1 MIDSISRQYL
11 RLLFLKKK
19 DFSSNLKSFSLK
31 AALFILTASAVFT
44 SGLVVRAEIIIGI
57 VESYDLQSKQA
68 TINLG
73 KKDSVGKYDRGKIEL
88 TSLDSPNVRFIG
100 ANIVVISVDENSA
113 VVSVRE
119 APGVQVPV
127 KVGAKVTLDTDS
139 GLARREEEA
148 KLLASEQAEQA
159 RQQRQLEQA
168 RAEQARQQRQ
178 LEQAR
183 AEQARQQRQ
192 LEQARAEEARQQRQL
207 EQARAEEA
215 RQQRQLEQ
223 ARAEEARQQQ
233 QLETAR
239 AEPARQQ
246 PQLEPKNAP
255 TQLES
260 EDIDEPARA
269 KPARQQQQLETARAE
284 PARQQPQLEPK
295 NAPTQLESED
305 IDLDEIGEFWRTS
318 SSEDLQG
325 SSIAN
330 LPSDYLKTYIAARR
344 DPSPETYYNFAQ
356 VLIDYEIPD
365 KALAWLKE
373 TQLRFPLTKAVN
385 NFYQAVALIENG
397 KIEQG
402 QNLINTAGLPNN
414 EFKDEFKSYLYTQNG
429 QWDKVFSLSKKRQ
442 SPITY
447 NNYLIAFYCTKPPA
461 INRDTRLNLNNCP
474 FGNALY
480 SQPES
485 YEELETFRSISQEA
499 LAKYP
504 DNPYILNTLGF
515 LALQSEDYNR
525 AYDYYQQLA
534 QLLDEFDSTPPQL
547 QLLKAN
553 AINYLNN
560 FNQNYEFLDSTSQ
573 ELALLRSRQDSQTK
587 LSVLNGV
594 GNIYTRLSS
603 GVSPVGILGILG
615 GTLLRI
621 RQSKIQTRSIIDERN
636 SVLDQ
641 MRTTFSRDIVLMP
654 ARPKLEAK
662 SLLELASNQID
673 NQLNIYDNF
682 WNCQCPNPQ
691 SSINKSQNSRFD
703 QDNRC
708 YRTCKE

>member
-1 MIDSISRQYL
+1 MIDSISRRYR
-11 RLLFLKKK
+11 RLLLLKRK
-19 DFSSNLKSFSLK
+19 DSSSNWKSLSLK
-31 AALFILTASAVFT
+31 VVLFFLTASAVFT
-44 SGLVVRAEIIIGI
+44 TGLIARAEIIIGI
-57 VESYDLQSKQA
+57 VESFNPQSKQA

-73 KKDSVGKYDRGKIEL
+73 KKDRVGKYDRGKIEL

-127 KVGAKVTLDTDS
+127 KAGARVTLDTDS

-148 KLLASEQAEQA
+148 KLIATQQAEEA

-192 LEQARAEEARQQRQL
+192 LEQARAEQARQQQL
-207 EQARAEEA
+207 EQARAEQA
-215 RQQRQLEQ
+215 RQQQLEQ
-223 ARAEEARQQQ
+223 ARAEQARQQQ
-233 QLETAR
+233 LE
-239 AEPARQQ
+239 Q
-246 PQLEPKNAP
+246 
-255 TQLES
+255 
-260 EDIDEPARA
+260 
-269 KPARQQQQLETARAE
+269 ARQQQLEQARAE
-284 PARQQPQLEPK
+284 QARQRQLEQA
-295 NAPTQLESED
+295 NSPTQLESED
-305 IDLDEIGEFWRTS
+305 IDLDEIGDFWRTS

-365 KALAWLKE
+365 KALTWLKE
-373 TQLRFPLTKAVN
+373 TQFRFPLTKAVN
-385 NFYQAVALIENG
+385 NFYRAVALIENG

-402 QNLINTAGLPNN
+402 QNLINTSGLPNN
-414 EFKDEFKSYLYTQNG
+414 QFQDDLRSYLYTQKG
-429 QWDKVFSLSKKRQ
+429 QWDKVFSLSETRK

-447 NNYLIAFYCTKPPA
+447 NNYLIALYCTKPPA
-461 INRDTRLNLNNCP
+461 INRYTSLNLNNCP
-474 FGNALY
+474 FGNAVF

-485 YEELETFRSISQEA
+485 YEDLETFRSISQEA

-504 DNPYILNTLGF
+504 NNPYILNTLGF

-525 AYDYYQQLA
+525 AYDYYQKLA
-534 QLLDEFDSTPPQL
+534 QQLDEFDSTPPQL

-573 ELALLRSRQDSQTK
+573 ELELLRSRQDSVTK
-587 LSVLNGV
+587 YSALNGV
-594 GNIYTRLSS
+594 GNILTRLSS
-603 GVSPVGILGILG
+603 GVSPIGIVGILG
-615 GTLLRI
+615 GTLLRM
-621 RQSKIQTRSIIDERN
+621 RQSQIQTRSIIDERT

-641 MRTTFSRDIVLMP
+641 MRTTFTRDINLVP
-654 ARPKLEAK
+654 ARPELEAK
-662 SLLELASNQID
+662 SLLKLASSQID
-673 NQLNIYDNF
+673 NQLRLYDNF
-682 WNCQCPNPQ
+682 WNCKCPTPNSPSSTSQ
-691 SSINKSQNSRFD
+691 SNTVNQE
-703 QDNRC
+703 NRC
-708 YRTCKE
+708 YRACEENQ

>member
-57 VESYDLQSKQA
+57 VESYDPQSKQA

-183 AEQARQQRQ
+183 AE
-192 LEQARAEEARQQRQL
+192 EARQQRQL
-207 EQARAEEA
+207 EQARAEE
-215 RQQRQLEQ
+215 
-223 ARAEEARQQQ
+223 
-233 QLETAR
+233 
-239 AEPARQQ
+239 
-246 PQLEPKNAP
+246 
-255 TQLES
+255 
-260 EDIDEPARA
+260 
-269 KPARQQQQLETARAE
+269 ARQQQQLETARAE

-325 SSIAN
+325 SSIAK

-461 INRDTRLNLNNCP
+461 INRDTRLNPNNCP

-594 GNIYTRLSS
+594 GNILTRITS
-603 GVSPVGILGILG
+603 GVNPIGIVGILG
-615 GTLLRI
+615 GTLLGV
-621 RQSKIQTRSIIDERN
+621 RQSQTQTQSIIDEHN

>member
-1 MIDSISRQYL
+1 MFDSISRQY
-11 RLLFLKKK
+11 RDLLLLKRK
-19 DFSSNLKSFSLK
+19 DSSSNWNSLSLK
-31 AALFILTASAVFT
+31 AVLFVLTASAVFT
-44 SGLVVRAEIIIGI
+44 TGLIVRAEIIIGI
-57 VESYDLQSKQA
+57 VESYNPQSKQA

-73 KKDSVGKYDRGKIEL
+73 KKDRVGKYDRGKIEL

-127 KVGAKVTLDTDS
+127 KAGARVTLDTDS

-148 KLLASEQAEQA
+148 KLLASQQAEEA
-159 RQQRQLEQA
+159 RQQQQLEQA
-168 RAEQARQQRQ
+168 RAEK
-178 LEQAR
+178 
-183 AEQARQQRQ
+183 ARQQRQ

-223 ARAEEARQQQ
+223 ARAEEARQQRQLEQARAEETRQQQ
-233 QLETAR
+233 QLEQA
-239 AEPARQQ
+239 
-246 PQLEPKNAP
+246 NAP

-260 EDIDEPARA
+260 EDIDEE
-269 KPARQQQQLETARAE
+269 ARQQQQLEQANAPTQLE
-284 PARQQPQLEPK
+284 SEDIDEEARQQQQLEQA

-305 IDLDEIGEFWRTS
+305 IDLDEIGDFWRTS
-318 SSEDLQG
+318 SPEDLQG
-325 SSIAN
+325 SSISN

-344 DPSPETYYNFAQ
+344 EPSPETYYNFAQ
-356 VLIDYEIPD
+356 VLIDYEISD
-365 KALAWLKE
+365 KALTWLKE
-373 TQLRFPLTKAVN
+373 TQVRFPLTKAVN

-397 KIEQG
+397 NIEQG
-402 QNLINTAGLPNN
+402 QNLINTSGLPNN

-429 QWDKVFSLSKKRQ
+429 QWDKVFSLSEKRQ

-447 NNYLIAFYCTKPPA
+447 NNYLIALYCTKPPA
-461 INRDTRLNLNNCP
+461 INRDTSLNLNNCP
-474 FGNALY
+474 FGNAVF

-485 YEELETFRSISQEA
+485 YEDLETFRSISQEA
-499 LAKYP
+499 LAMYP
-504 DNPYILNTLGF
+504 NNPYILNTLGF

-525 AYDYYQQLA
+525 AYDYYQKLA

-594 GNIYTRLSS
+594 GNILTRITS
-603 GVSPVGILGILG
+603 GVNPIGIVGILG
-615 GTLLRI
+615 GTLLGV
-621 RQSKIQTRSIIDERN
+621 RQSQTQTQSIIDEHN

-673 NQLNIYDNF
+673 NQLHIYDNF

-691 SSINKSQNSRFD
+691 SPINKSQNSRFD